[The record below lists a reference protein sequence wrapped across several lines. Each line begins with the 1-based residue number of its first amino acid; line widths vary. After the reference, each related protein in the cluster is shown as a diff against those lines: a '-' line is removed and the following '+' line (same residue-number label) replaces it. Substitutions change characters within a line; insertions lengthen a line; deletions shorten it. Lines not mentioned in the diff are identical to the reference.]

1 MPKITRLILHN
12 TNRREW
18 CGYASL
24 LRPSV
29 PSRVNTLTTVRLVP
43 ISRSLAP
50 YSRTADVV
58 CWHRRFEKLFVYK
71 GTQKSASQKPQ
82 LELLTDAET
91 CHNLH
96 SLCLGENDCIRLSK
110 ALVLACRDR
119 ADFFVQFSPLW
130 RKKRRTKKLTKKE
143 PRDCLKV
150 PTKTGLSARTQTR
163 GRNGFVQPRIEL
175 GTIGV

>member
-96 SLCLGENDCIRLSK
+96 SLCSDENNRVKSSK
-110 ALVLACRDR
+110 ALVLALCVIVWFCHIFSFPFFIRDGF
-119 ADFFVQFSPLW
+119 ALKFESKNEALTS
-130 RKKRRTKKLTKKE
+130 KNEALTKAKFE
-143 PRDCLKV
+143 
-150 PTKTGLSARTQTR
+150 
-163 GRNGFVQPRIEL
+163 
-175 GTIGV
+175 

>member
-1 MPKITRLILHN
+1 MSKMPKITRLILHN

-119 ADFFVQFSPLW
+119 ADFFVKFSPLW
-130 RKKRRTKKLTKKE
+130 RKRRTKKTNKKK
-143 PRDCLKV
+143 PRDCLE
-150 PTKTGLSARTQTR
+150 SS
-163 GRNGFVQPRIEL
+163 N
-175 GTIGV
+175 